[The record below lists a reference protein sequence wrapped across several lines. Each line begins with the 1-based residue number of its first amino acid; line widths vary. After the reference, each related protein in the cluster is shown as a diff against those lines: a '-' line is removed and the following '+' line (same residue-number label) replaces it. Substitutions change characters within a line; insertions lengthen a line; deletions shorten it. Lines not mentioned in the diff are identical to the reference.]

1 MSKTPGKIW
10 RERFVKTSLDL
21 VILGL
26 LEEKERW
33 GYEIN
38 MQIKDKFEVYLS
50 AGTLY
55 PLLHELEKKGFI
67 EGIWEADK
75 GRGRRIYRISPK
87 GKEFLING
95 EKSLD
100 DFLKRIRIWQEPPR
114 P

>member
-1 MSKTPGKIW
+1 MSKTPSKIW

-26 LEEKERW
+26 LKEKERW

-38 MQIKDKFEVYLS
+38 MQIKDKLDVYLS

-55 PLLHELEKKGFI
+55 PLLHELEEKGFI

-87 GKEFLING
+87 GEEFLTTG
-95 EKSLD
+95 ERALD
-100 DFLKRIRIWQEPPR
+100 DFLKRIRIGREASR
-114 P
+114 A